1 MSMFSEENKHVVE
14 INYLTP
20 DEKKNLLSAICAK
33 YILYVKENQRNLLRH
48 LPLRPENIMQIRL
61 NSCKRVLFSAVL
73 RLQGVD
79 ENSCKK
85 WMRLNILYNYQS
97 TTTDCWISRQTKGYM
112 TVTLHFINAQWQLH
126 SRVLSTSTT
135 LVEGSDDAQ
144 NLAPGMQKVFQA
156 RGISEKVKTITSD
169 NSPN

>member
-1 MSMFSEENKHVVE
+1 
-14 INYLTP
+14 
-20 DEKKNLLSAICAK
+20 
-33 YILYVKENQRNLLRH
+33 
-48 LPLRPENIMQIRL
+48 MQIRL

-85 WMRLNILYNYQS
+85 WMGLNIYIIINQPQ
-97 TTTDCWISRQTKGYM
+97 QTKGYM
-112 TVTLHFINAQWQLH
+112 TATLHFINVQWQLP

-144 NLAPGMQKVFQA
+144 NFAPGMQKVFQA

-169 NSPN
+169 NSPNVKAAVELLQVKPCFTHTLNLAMKDVIRNLDDVFATPNVKWRILLLCGTSLLLLKKTNFVQD